1 MESVESILSVPS
13 IPSIYSKPK
22 TETSTMKTFFFSF
35 AVFAAVLCARAEI
48 PAADLLSEGKLIGVL
63 QKAETSDNDKVTA
76 CQNLGWCGSRA
87 AIGSLAALL
96 ANEKPELRHAA
107 RYGLE
112 MIPDPAVEAALCE
125 AARRLT
131 GPALVGVLQSLGN
144 LKPAQTR
151 RSGLSALV
159 GGSRYARPVAI
170 LAGRM
175 SDSDVAVA
183 TAAAQSLGKLA
194 TPEAMSALKAGLGK
208 SPCVAQAYL
217 NGAGKVA
224 CTDQAKAAAYYAD
237 IRNTKENVL
246 QATRLA
252 ALRGEIVTAG
262 EAGVK
267 LWDGTIVS
275 ADADTVDAALR
286 AALDF
291 PKSEEATAAFAAAL
305 AKVPAVQER
314 LATVLGQR
322 GDKAAVP
329 ALIALAKGDKAAP
342 GSSLAAAA
350 ALAALNDPA
359 AIPSLLALARHADA
373 AIADAA
379 KDELM
384 GFAGKAAD
392 DAVLTMMADADA
404 AIRLAGI
411 DMALRR
417 RMAAAVPSLVRLT
430 ADADAKIVEAA
441 VKGLGDLGT
450 DREIPALLATLAKD
464 PQSETAVRALSSLCT
479 RYARPRGGKTV
490 IRSAVF
496 GNFENDLTKDVTA
509 NVQKLVDA
517 GSITIQ
523 SSDRLC
529 RWDGFSE
536 DPAPGKLKTLRMVY
550 LFDAAEKSVQV
561 RENESVHLSGET
573 LLPVAMVPIKA
584 AYDAAQG
591 AEKLALFK
599 VLIALSN
606 DQGLAVAR
614 AAASQASDAALREAA
629 VRALAEWKTPEA
641 LEDAAAFAQNAPT
654 DRLKI
659 LALRGFVRQL
669 EHSFT
674 IPPQQQIAR
683 LEQAQAWAAR
693 DEDKTFLA
701 AAIAVTRRQLAE
713 QGFKP
718 MFDGASLKQWKGGGG
733 FWLAKDGILQAQ
745 SSVDKVCKQQCH
757 LIWTGG
763 RPGDFE
769 MRCEFK
775 LSPEANSG
783 IQIRTRD
790 QEFGDSGYQADMNG
804 GGNSVGYLYH
814 PKQHLVGARGAK
826 VTIAADGKKSV
837 ERFADAKELGDKV
850 FKKDDW
856 NEYTIIA
863 KGQTVTLFVNGMK
876 TCELTDDRPDMMPTS
891 GLITLQMHPGPPM
904 KIQYRNLRIKELK

>member
-1 MESVESILSVPS
+1 MKMFILSL
-13 IPSIYSKPK
+13 
-22 TETSTMKTFFFSF
+22 
-35 AVFAAVLCARAEI
+35 AVLAAVLCARAEI
-48 PAADLLSEGKLIGVL
+48 PAADLLNEGKLIGVL

-76 CQNLGWCGSRA
+76 CQNLGWCGGRS
-87 AIGSLAALL
+87 AIAPLSALL
-96 ANEKPELRHAA
+96 ANEKPVLRHAA

-112 MIPDPAVEAALCE
+112 MIPSPAVEAALCE
-125 AARRLT
+125 AAGRLN
-131 GPALVGVLQSLGN
+131 GPALVGVLQSMGN
-144 LKPAQTR
+144 LKPAQSR
-151 RSGLSALV
+151 RSWWSALV

-170 LAGRM
+170 LSGRM
-175 SDSDVAVA
+175 TDSDKSV
-183 TAAAQSLGKLA
+183 AAAAVQSLGKIA
-194 TPEAMSALKAGLGK
+194 TPNAMAALKTGLGK
-208 SPCVAQAYL
+208 CPCVAEAYL
-217 NGAGKVA
+217 NGAGKAA
-224 CTDQAKAAAYYAD
+224 CADQGIAAAYYAD
-237 IRNTKENVL
+237 IRNTKANVL

-267 LWDGTIVS
+267 LWEGAIAS

-291 PKSEEATAAFAAAL
+291 PKSEGATAAFGAAL
-305 AKVPAVQER
+305 AKVPSVQAR

-322 GDKAAVP
+322 GDKDAVP
-329 ALIALAKGDKAAP
+329 ALAALAKGENAASP
-342 GSSLAAAA
+342 ACSLAAAA

-359 AIPSLLALARHADA
+359 AVPPLLALAKHADA
-373 AIADAA
+373 VIADAA

-392 DAVLTMMADADA
+392 AAVLALMADADA
-404 AIRLAGI
+404 ATRLAGI

-441 VKGLGDLGT
+441 VKGVGDLGT
-450 DREIPALLATLAKD
+450 DKEIPALLATIAKA
-464 PQSETAVRALSSLCT
+464 PQSENAVRALSSLCT

-490 IRSAVF
+490 IKSAEY
-496 GNFENDLTKDVTA
+496 GNFENDLTKDVAA

-523 SSDRLC
+523 ASGRLC
-529 RWDGFSE
+529 KWDGFSE
-536 DPAPGKLKTLRMVY
+536 DPAPGKPKALRMVY
-550 LFDAAEKSVQV
+550 TFDGVEKSVQV

-573 LLPVAMVPIKA
+573 LLPEALAPIRA

-591 AEKLALFK
+591 PEKIALFT
-599 VLIALSN
+599 VLTSLSN

-614 AAASQASDAALREAA
+614 AAAAQASDAALREAA
-629 VRALAEWKTPEA
+629 IRALAEWKTPDA
-641 LEDAAAFAQNAPT
+641 REDAAAFAQNAPT

-669 EHSFT
+669 ELSFT
-674 IPPQQQIAR
+674 IPPKRQIAR
-683 LEQAQAWAAR
+683 LEQAQAWAVR
-693 DEDKTFLA
+693 DEDKAFLA
-701 AAIAVTRRQLAE
+701 AAITVTRRQFNE

-718 MFDGASLKQWKGGGG
+718 MFDGTSLKQWKGGGG

-745 SSVDKVCKQQCH
+745 SSLDKVCKQQCH

-763 RPGDFE
+763 QPGDFE

-783 IQIRTRD
+783 VQLRTRD

-804 GGNSVGYLYH
+804 GGNYVGYLYH
-814 PKQHLVGARGAK
+814 PKQHLVGERGAK
-826 VTIAADGKKSV
+826 VVIAADGKKSV

-856 NEYTIIA
+856 NEYDIIA

-876 TCELTDDRPDMMPTS
+876 TCELTDARPDMMPKS
-891 GLITLQMHPGPPM
+891 GFITLQMHPGPPM
-904 KIQYRNLRIKELK
+904 KIQYRNMRIKELK